1 MIGLLLAIYGIGNFL
16 YARFAQLFIRL
27 LGERWQTLVGGILL
41 AGTFLVIAYWSDVWI
56 FAAMML
62 VMGVAFNLIHSTL
75 QTKATELAPHARGA
89 ALSLFAFFLFV
100 GQGIGAAGLGVVV
113 TESGYR
119 ATFLLSGL
127 PMAAL
132 ALLLLWRLPLNGPGE
147 NSSRRAEGAVAVIIA
162 E

>member
-27 LGERWQTLVGGILL
+27 LGERWQTLIGGILL

-89 ALSLFAFFLFV
+89 ALALSRSSCL
-100 GQGIGAAGLGVVV
+100 LGKG
-113 TESGYR
+113 S
-119 ATFLLSGL
+119 A
-127 PMAAL
+127 
-132 ALLLLWRLPLNGPGE
+132 
-147 NSSRRAEGAVAVIIA
+147 RRGSV
-162 E
+162 